1 MGLLNKALALSER
14 GSLLVHASMIKEQI
28 YHSTQDFD
36 GDTAGIQK
44 KKGAFEDTESYS
56 ASGWLDLDD
65 VSDEDTSK
73 NKDKGPESF
82 ESGIRFNPSEALSS
96 LLSCIHDTKTDLQ
109 APAELFTIIREV
121 FFIEKGSLL
130 LLNHREQQFIGWA
143 HQGYD
148 KTTRHRLRLPYDIV
162 NRFFSERNCAPIL
175 LEHPDTATLRHFFSI
190 REYSILEKIYLLP
203 FIYQDKIIGI
213 LLVTS
218 SPILLESDES
228 FFEPFKNVFTTIAK
242 IIYHSREE
250 KLNKLSQTEVK
261 PKNLILQQITCL
273 TEQAHHHETKVYF
286 IVFNL
291 KDLLET
297 VQRDL
302 ENIDV
307 YRMQEDIFQIITSMM
322 PENDKIY
329 FVDPYK
335 LLVILSGRYH
345 INDKLFV
352 HQITIALRQLYTSL
366 HGFTLDT
373 YEIITYPDDASRPDE
388 IIKLI
393 FP

>member
-1 MGLLNKALALSER
+1 MGLLNKALALSEH
-14 GSLLVHASMIKEQI
+14 GSLLVHASMLKEQI
-28 YHSTQDFD
+28 GLSAQGLDD
-36 GDTAGIQK
+36 DIAGSQK
-44 KKGAFEDTESYS
+44 KRVTFKNTESYL

-65 VSDEDTSK
+65 VIDEDTSK
-73 NKDKGPESF
+73 NKAQYPKSH
-82 ESGIRFNPSEALSS
+82 ESGVRFNPSDALSS
-96 LLSCIHDTKTDLQ
+96 LLNCIHDTKTDLQ
-109 APAELFTIIREV
+109 APAELFNIIREV

-148 KTTRHRLRLPYDIV
+148 KTTKHRLRLPYDVV
-162 NRFFSERNCAPIL
+162 NRIFPTSSCSPIL
-175 LEHPDTATLRHFFSI
+175 LEHPDTATLRQFFSI

-203 FIYQDKIIGI
+203 FVYQDKIIGI

-218 SPILLESDES
+218 SPVLLESDES
-228 FFEPFKNVFTTIAK
+228 FFEPFKNVFTTISN

-250 KLNKLSQTEVK
+250 KLKKLSQAKVK
-261 PKNLILQQITCL
+261 PKNLILQQITSI
-273 TEQAHHHETKVYF
+273 TEQAHHDETKVYF

-291 KDLLET
+291 KELLET

-307 YRMQEDIFQIITSMM
+307 YRMQEDLLQIITSMM

-345 INDKLFV
+345 ISDKLFV
-352 HQITIALRQLYTSL
+352 HQITVALRELYTSL
-366 HGFTLDT
+366 HGFTFDT